1 MTSKVVFGKS
11 VLVFKNAFKQSHLY
25 LFVLQHVFAEMSI
38 ELMKAAQIAK
48 TFETLA
54 KFGR

>member
-38 ELMKAAQIAK
+38 ELMKATQIAK